1 MLVVMLT
8 TSGVSHLTSNVSDLM
23 SFYKKA
29 PDLMIGGSIGLA
41 ATYSPAWC
49 SSTIGAGGLNGPV
62 RNGKGWS
69 PAA

>member
-1 MLVVMLT
+1 MIKQ
-8 TSGVSHLTSNVSDLM
+8 GI
-23 SFYKKA
+23 KKA
-29 PDLMIGGSIGLA
+29 PDHQIGGSIGLA